1 MVSRQRLAK
10 LRDIVVCH
18 IVHIVYMYVIDVHMV
33 MGYIDAFEQM
43 PKIHWPPR
51 NISLEIF
58 ARQNV

>member
-33 MGYIDAFEQM
+33 MGYIDTALKQ
-43 PKIHWPPR
+43 
-51 NISLEIF
+51 
-58 ARQNV
+58 